1 MRRATQ
7 PATSIAI
14 RPAEAKDLPAILDIY
29 NEQVLNS
36 TATFDL
42 HPRSLPAQR
51 EWVKQ
56 FEPPYLLLIAEQAG
70 EVVAW
75 GCLHPFGSK
84 PGYRFTTENSVYVRA
99 DRRASS
105 LGRQMLA
112 ALIEA
117 AATNGFH
124 TIIARIAGDN
134 PASVRL
140 HESLGF
146 EHVGRERQV
155 GYKFD
160 RWLDVVVMQRMVS

>member
-1 MRRATQ
+1 MMIRAATQ
-7 PATSIAI
+7 D
-14 RPAEAKDLPAILDIY
+14 DLGAILEIY
-29 NEQVLNS
+29 NEEVLNS

-42 HPRSLPAQR
+42 EPRSMKGQL

-56 FEPPYLLLIAEQAG
+56 FAHPYVLLVGERAG
-70 EVVAW
+70 EVLAW
-75 GCLHPFGSK
+75 GCLHPFGAK

-99 DRRASS
+99 DQRKSG
-105 LGRQMLA
+105 LGREMLA

-117 AATNGFH
+117 AAANGFH

-146 EHVGRERQV
+146 EHVGREREV
-155 GYKFD
+155 GYKFE
-160 RWLDVVVMQRMVS
+160 RWLDVVVMQRTAAGAVLE